1 MIRNND
7 NRIAKKMVA
16 HGDVEQTEIVACRF
30 DNRADEYAWIA
41 EKAAEL
47 HQNGIPYKEIAI
59 LVRKGK
65 YINAIASVLN
75 KNGIPFSTD
84 SADHFFSGEY
94 FGKFVATLNILADV
108 DKAKLYECWHEYADD
123 KQFSIAFK
131 YLRSCARGGNYS
143 LSEVIIG
150 FCEKIDFLNESAE
163 DYETRKIDVDGIVKI
178 LDDYD
183 EIYRDWQLS
192 ARITGILKFLGTQ
205 AAEEYKYHSFKPK
218 DPDEDA
224 VQLMTVHKA
233 KGLEFHSVFLPE
245 LTKREFPVSNMGGKQ
260 YWHVLGGAF
269 EENKGK
275 YRGGLEDERKLF
287 YVAVTRAKRNLYLSY
302 ELSSQPVSMFV
313 TESASSTFLTIN
325 REDLRFN
332 PRADDSD
339 FAPIRSSSYASS
351 EEKEEKVDW
360 EEERRQR
367 QEYWATV
374 KYAKSQLYDYYGTGA
389 HFCPAMYS
397 MLGEIKRWS
406 PEQILEEASR
416 NGLI

>member
-1 MIRNND
+1 MKSLLDIFTVTFIGHRYIDRFSFVEEKVEELIREL
-7 NRIAKKMVA
+7 IATK
-16 HGDVEQTEIVACRF
+16 
-30 DNRADEYAWIA
+30 EY
-41 EKAAEL
+41 
-47 HQNGIPYKEIAI
+47 
-59 LVRKGK
+59 V
-65 YINAIASVLN
+65 
-75 KNGIPFSTD
+75 
-84 SADHFFSGEY
+84 
-94 FGKFVATLNILADV
+94 
-108 DKAKLYECWHEYADD
+108 
-123 KQFSIAFK
+123 
-131 YLRSCARGGNYS
+131 
-143 LSEVIIG
+143 
-150 FCEKIDFLNESAE
+150 DFLIG
-163 DYETRKIDVDGIVKI
+163 RDGEFDQIAASTILRVKRNVFDANST
-178 LDDYD
+178 L
-183 EIYRDWQLS
+183 
-192 ARITGILKFLGTQ
+192 TQ

-260 YWHVLGGAF
+260 YWHVLSGTF
-269 EENKGK
+269 EENKEK

-287 YVAVTRAKRNLYLSY
+287 YVAVTRAKKNLYMSY

-332 PRADDSD
+332 PKADDSD
-339 FAPIRSSSYASS
+339 FASIRPSSYASS
-351 EEKEEKVDW
+351 EGKEEKIDW
-360 EEERRQR
+360 EEERRRR